1 MLDYQIYARNNLGK
15 YPVPEA
21 FLNYN
26 ISGKEKTAKM
36 AAEAA
41 IEAANKEA
49 PKNEA
54 VAVRMVAVKKEA
66 VKKVAIKSAAP
77 KEAEAAI
84 VAGQVASADD
94 AVPAEATVQMLAGL
108 ATVAA
113 PIARLGYGLWVLMVQ
128 DGHGEL
134 CRW

>member
-1 MLDYQIYARNNLGK
+1 M
-15 YPVPEA
+15 YPVPKT

-26 ISGKEKTAKM
+26 VSGKEKTAKM

-66 VKKVAIKSAAP
+66 VKKVAMKSAAP
-77 KEAEAAI
+77 KEAEAAS

-94 AVPAEATVQMLAGL
+94 AVPAEATVQMLVGL

-113 PIARLGYGLWVLMVQ
+113 PHRPAWLRAVGS
-128 DGHGEL
+128 DGPE
-134 CRW
+134 

>member
-1 MLDYQIYARNNLGK
+1 MLDYQIYARNNLGM
-15 YPVPEA
+15 YPVPKT

-26 ISGKEKTAKM
+26 ISGKEKAAKM

-41 IEAANKEA
+41 IEAAKEEA
-49 PKNEA
+49 PKSEA
-54 VAVRMVAVKKEA
+54 VAVKKEA
-66 VKKVAIKSAAP
+66 VEKVALKSAAP
-77 KEAEAAI
+77 KEAEAAS

-113 PIARLGYGLWVLMVQ
+113 PHRPAWLRAVGSG
-128 DGHGEL
+128 GP
-134 CRW
+134 R

>member
-1 MLDYQIYARNNLGK
+1 M
-15 YPVPEA
+15 YPVPKT

-26 ISGKEKTAKM
+26 VSGKEKTAKM

-66 VKKVAIKSAAP
+66 VKKVAMKSAAP

-128 DGHGEL
+128 DDHGEL